1 MVLWWLAT
9 TMAQAEEPVCA
20 KIPDLTESAWASFN
34 DAELEAAK
42 ATLAQANDA
51 ISCQAQPVSTEELM
65 AMHQL
70 DALVSLAQED
80 RKGAVYATIR
90 MVTIDPEIKPGDEL
104 GPELQDLHATWVTR
118 LSESTVSVKVK
129 GAGAAWLDG
138 REILGGQQLSGL
150 AGEHVVQVRNNDG
163 SFSSRVQ
170 DLATD
175 LVLMTGGE
183 TPGGDPPPDEPDK
196 PIKPD
201 KPPKPPREKTG
212 PKVSIPLIVVG
223 LVSAAGG
230 GALVALA
237 AQNEQRFLA
246 DPYSADQ
253 YTDPKSGIVCA
264 AGEEC
269 YATARDEQIRIDA
282 NRIRATYIGG
292 YAGGVTGAALF
303 TSGLLIRPDP
313 TSGSVTVGVRGR
325 W

>member
-9 TMAQAEEPVCA
+9 TVAQAEEPVCA
-20 KIPDLTESAWASFN
+20 QIPDLTESAWDSFN

-42 ATLAQANDA
+42 AKLAQANDA
-51 ISCQAQPVSTEELM
+51 IGCQTEPVSTEELM

-70 DALVSLAQED
+70 DALVSLSQED

-90 MVTIDPEIKPGDEL
+90 MVTIDPDTKPSEDL

-118 LSESTVSVKVK
+118 LSESTVDVTVK

-138 REILGGQQLSGL
+138 RRVGGGERISGL
-150 AGEHVVQVRNNDG
+150 AGEHVIQVRNNDG

-183 TPGGDPPPDEPDK
+183 TPGGEPPPPDK

-201 KPPKPPREKTG
+201 KPPKPPKEKTG
-212 PKVSIPLIVVG
+212 PKVSVPLVLVG
-223 LVSAAGG
+223 LATAAAG
-230 GALVALA
+230 GALVALGN
-237 AQNEQRFLA
+237 QSEQRFLGN
-246 DPYSADQ
+246 PYSDDQ
-253 YTDPKSGIVCA
+253 YTDPKSGVVCA
-264 AGEEC
+264 LGDEC
-269 YATARDEQIRIDA
+269 YPTARDEQIRLDA

-292 YAGGVTGAALF
+292 YASGVTGAALV
-303 TSGLLIRPDP
+303 TSGLLITPDP
-313 TSGSVTVGVRGR
+313 TSGRITVGLRGR